1 MRIKRVDHVGIAVAD
16 IEEAE
21 AFFRDVLGLEKG
33 REELVEE
40 QGINAHLFPLGG
52 SKLEVL
58 ESVDPDGPVARFLE
72 ENGPGVHH
80 LAVEVPD
87 VEEAIATMQDRG
99 VEMVD
104 EEPRI
109 GVGGHRIAFCHPRD
123 TQGVLLEL
131 VEIPP
136 DEDVDVLGA

>member
-16 IEEAE
+16 IDDAD
-21 AFFRDVLGLEKG
+21 AFFQEVLGLEKE

-40 QGINAHLFPLGG
+40 QGINAHLFPVGG

-58 ESVDPDGPVARFLE
+58 ESVDPDGPVARYLE
-72 ENGPGVHH
+72 EHGPGIHH

-87 VEEAIATMQDRG
+87 VDEAIATMRERG
-99 VEMVD
+99 VEMID

-109 GVGGHRIAFCHPRD
+109 GVGDHRIAFCHPRD

-136 DEDVDVLGA
+136 EDEVDVLGA